1 MSAKT
6 TRSAMPT
13 TYVVLNSPAVAQG
26 SPETCGFCRRHDVG
40 RRSLRALRYGV
51 LAALVVSALQAQ
63 PNECLDDAIL
73 DVSKFAGAGGDYA
86 KPKVEASC
94 EGDEF
99 IIRSNGIPHYE
110 FVQITPNPLT
120 VQENVFR
127 LPRHPKLAKNHE
139 KIPFL
144 GKVGVAVNGISL
156 FGPNE
161 GPVPAVERFGDP
173 IFNSIMDECLGHTAN
188 EYHYHALNQPC
199 LTDGVKE
206 GAPSPILAFAL
217 DGFPIFGPLGC
228 TDGDC
233 SEVIRYESSWE
244 MTGDPTINA
253 WEAYTYKERAGRE
266 YLDECNGHT
275 GPTGNYH
282 YHSTATFPYILGCY
296 SGEVDLPE
304 RQRVTG
310 NRQPR
315 RGGPARGK
323 KGGRGRRPGG
333 LANAASSLGA
343 TLEDL
348 SRVIDE
354 DKLRAYLRDPE
365 NVTFDF
371 ASAASALQL
380 NEEVLRHA
388 LEHQIPSPTAYK
400 GHRPGCTVTPEG
412 YLLCHPRAVHGLVD
426 QIQGSND

>member
-1 MSAKT
+1 MSA
-6 TRSAMPT
+6 S
-13 TYVVLNSPAVAQG
+13 NS
-26 SPETCGFCRRHDVG
+26 
-40 RRSLRALRYGV
+40 RRSLRV
-51 LAALVVSALQAQ
+51 LLFATFVVGAANAQ
-63 PNECLDDAIL
+63 GDCLDDAIL
-73 DVSKFAGAGGDYA
+73 DVSKYAGAGSAYA

-99 IIRSNGIPHYE
+99 VIRSNGIPHYE

-120 VQENVFR
+120 EQENVFR
-127 LPRHPKLAKNHE
+127 LPRNPELAKNHK

-188 EYHYHALNQPC
+188 EYHYHALYQPC

-217 DGFPIFGPLGC
+217 DGFPVYGPLGC
-228 TDGDC
+228 ADGEC
-233 SEVIRYESSWE
+233 NKVIRYESSWE

-253 WEAYTYKERAGRE
+253 WQAYTYKEKAGRE
-266 YLDECNGHT
+266 HLDECNGHT
-275 GPTGNYH
+275 GPKGDYH

-296 SGEVDLPE
+296 SGEIDLPQG
-304 RQRVTG
+304 QRLSG
-310 NRQPR
+310 NRPPR
-315 RGGPARGK
+315 RAGPGRGK
-323 KGGRGRRPGG
+323 KGGRGRGRGPGG
-333 LANAASSLGA
+333 LDSAASRLA
-343 TLEDL
+343 VTLEDL
-348 SRVIDE
+348 SAVIDE
-354 DKLRAYLRDPE
+354 NELRTYLRDPE
-365 NVTFDF
+365 NLSFDF
-371 ASAASALQL
+371 ASAARKLQL
-380 NEEVLRHA
+380 NEEVLRQA
-388 LEHQIPSPTAYK
+388 LEHQIPTPIAYK

-426 QIQGSND
+426 QIQGR